1 MQKIHGPSLSHGQ
14 MIVPGGGGGGVSR
27 SIWDFCCPET
37 WALYLPPRGRHEV
50 AFLQPL
56 TVLVNNQAILVSNS
70 LSKNGSKPGLGPC
83 KC

>member
-14 MIVPGGGGGGVSR
+14 MIVPGGGGG
-27 SIWDFCCPET
+27 
-37 WALYLPPRGRHEV
+37 LYLGASGTSAVQRPGLSTSPPRGRHEV